1 MGCDVRDT
9 EEGPGRAEIPG
20 SRKAWVTDV
29 TLGHKGWV
37 GCVHFLLVQ
46 GNTQR
51 NSVLGRIE
59 TGFASPLESQ
69 QAQGSAPQITWG
81 FQTICQ
87 SVFFGSAG
95 NSLRKT
101 EASSSK
107 G

>member
-29 TLGHKGWV
+29 TLGQKGWV
-37 GCVHFLLVQ
+37 GCVHFLLLQ
-46 GNTQR
+46 ENTQR
-51 NSVLGRIE
+51 NSVFGRIE

-69 QAQGSAPQITWG
+69 QAQGSAPQITGG

-95 NSLRKT
+95 NSPRKT